1 MNYYDNLSISIM
13 HHYYHQR
20 IMQMYILDQNMI
32 QKNVTV
38 SRHKNIILDLVW
50 KKSKSFE
57 WQVSLYF
64 LPSTTKHLY
73 HICLILVNTLITQIT
88 KFHSYDQMIKIVVN
102 LGSNKYKNNYYYTFQ
117 LRSLQN
123 SLLISIVDTPEKDQM
138 LIGNQT

>member
-1 MNYYDNLSISIM
+1 
-13 HHYYHQR
+13 
-20 IMQMYILDQNMI
+20 MQMYILDQNMI

-123 SLLISIVDTPEKDQM
+123 LLLISIVDSPEMDQM